1 MKKLL
6 LVLLFAISAP
16 AFADKFVIERGWGDD
31 MATNAPNSSTWY
43 FKGIRDFN
51 PNFAMDTSLQMTQL
65 DGAAPSNKISSRI
78 DIGAIAKMNLYGP
91 VNGYTRVAY
100 GEKFSTSSPGNFDY
114 YSVEPG
120 VRGTLYGPV
129 WSQVGWRFRT
139 PFNPANNDTTR
150 TWRTSL
156 NYDVTKQDTVGVRL
170 DNQRGDS
177 NQNIFNL
184 NYVRSF

>member
-31 MATNAPNSSTWY
+31 LAANAPSSTTWY
-43 FKGIRDFN
+43 FKGVRDIN
-51 PNFAMDTSLQMTQL
+51 ENFAMDTSLQITQL
-65 DGAAPSNKISSRI
+65 DANPPANKLSSRI
-78 DIGAIAKMNLYGP
+78 DIGAIPKFDIYDP
-91 VNGYTRVAY
+91 VKGYTRFAL
-100 GEKFSTSSPGNFDY
+100 GEKLSTSGNYDY
-114 YSVEPG
+114 YSIEPG
-120 VRGTLYGPV
+120 VRSTLGYGF
-129 WSQVGWRFRT
+129 WGQVGWRFRT
-139 PFNPANNDTTR
+139 PFNVANNDTTR

-156 NYDVTKQDTVGVRL
+156 NYDITPKDTIGVRL

-177 NQNIFNL
+177 NQNIWNV